1 MSRTTRRNKGRQL
14 AGNEIFHR
22 DIQWSR
28 YNEGTKRYI
37 RQNGVRSSYRID
49 LVLAICQNNLENFSL
64 DIGSKKYKKAWSW
77 GV

>member
-1 MSRTTRRNKGRQL
+1 MSRTTRRRNGRKII
-14 AGNEIFHR
+14 GNDIFHR
-22 DIQWSR
+22 DVQWSR

-37 RQNGVRSSYRID
+37 RQNGVRSSYRMD
-49 LVLAICQNNLENFSL
+49 LVLAINKNNMENLSL